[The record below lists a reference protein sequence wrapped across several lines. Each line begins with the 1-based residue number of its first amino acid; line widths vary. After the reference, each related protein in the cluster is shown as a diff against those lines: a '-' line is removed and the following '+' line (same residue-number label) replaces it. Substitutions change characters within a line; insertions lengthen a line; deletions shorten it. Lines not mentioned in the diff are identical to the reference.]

1 MLKYDVIIAGAGIV
15 GLATAY
21 KMLEKKPGLKLC
33 LVEKEEGVSRHQTGN
48 NSGVIHS
55 GIYYKPG
62 SLKALNC
69 IKGYKMLLDF
79 CDANGIAYDIC
90 GKVIVATDESELRA
104 LGVLYE
110 KGIANGLEGLKMLS
124 AGELKEYE
132 PHISG
137 IKGIH
142 VPQTGIIDY
151 MEVSKKIAE
160 LVYDMGAEIRFS
172 ERLDGI
178 YEKNGD
184 VLVHTNKN
192 NYSAK
197 ILVTCA
203 GLQSDRVAKLNNK
216 DLKLRIVPFRG
227 EYYKIKEDKK
237 YLVKNLIYPVPDPQF
252 PFLGV
257 HYTRKMNGEIEA
269 GPNAVFA
276 FKREGYKKTDIDF
289 GDMWE
294 SMAWGGFMTIARKYW
309 RMGMME
315 FYRSFSKPA
324 FTRSLQRLTPEV
336 MESDLEE
343 GGAGVRAQAC
353 DNKGNLVDD
362 FLFVENERVLHVCNA
377 PSPAATSC
385 FSIGDTIAEK
395 VMKL

>member
-1 MLKYDVIIAGAGIV
+1 
-15 GLATAY
+15 
-21 KMLEKKPGLKLC
+21 
-33 LVEKEEGVSRHQTGN
+33 
-48 NSGVIHS
+48 
-55 GIYYKPG
+55 
-62 SLKALNC
+62 
-69 IKGYKMLLDF
+69 MLLDF
-79 CDANGIAYDIC
+79 CDANGVSYDIC
-90 GKVIVATDESELRA
+90 GKVIVAIDESELGA
-104 LGVLYE
+104 LGVLFN
-110 KGIANGLEGLKMLS
+110 KGIANGLEGIKMLS
-124 AGELKEYE
+124 AEELKEYE
-132 PHISG
+132 PHVAG

-160 LVYDMGAEIRFS
+160 LVNEMGAEIRFS

-178 YEKNGD
+178 FEKNEE
-184 VLVHTNKN
+184 VLVHTNKD

-197 ILVTCA
+197 KLVTCA

-309 RMGMME
+309 KMGMVE

-324 FTRSLQRLTPEV
+324 FTRSLQRLTPDAK
-336 MESDLEE
+336 ESDLEE

-395 VMKL
+395 VIKWSE